1 MRYTPEI
8 DKDTLELWSWRILG
22 IKLKSTTS
30 NSVILI
36 TLLEISNPQSLN
48 CTMGIKANTPM
59 YNLKDKM
66 RY

>member
-59 YNLKDKM
+59 CNLKDKM